1 MDHTIIQVLPR
12 FLETLGLD
20 EDPMGL
26 YFTHEK
32 PDIGYSPDPMDL
44 PTREK
49 ERQNAVDW
57 AQIFGGFS
65 CALGKIWL
73 ARKKKS
79 CAWFSA
85 SHFGCP
91 GAAFWLGF
99 TKPQVHTIIHYVSA
113 GIPDRMQGEFYCDSP
128 ENLEKLFNYVDP
140 APAPSPYCVFKPLS
154 LFEPDR
160 IPLQVSFF
168 ARPESMSGLHQLA
181 TFVTNDPQVV
191 ASPWSAACGSL
202 VAWPFHYLAKG
213 EQRAVLGG
221 WDPSARK
228 FFKTDELSFTVPW
241 DLFCQMLERYE
252 ESFLKTGTWQTVV
265 KKINKSRKAWNET
278 PVE

>member
-85 SHFGCP
+85 SHFGVSGCGVLAGVHQAP
-91 GAAFWLGF
+91 GA
-99 TKPQVHTIIHYVSA
+99 HHYPLCVRRDS
-113 GIPDRMQGEFYCDSP
+113 DRMQGEFYCDSP
-128 ENLEKLFNYVDP
+128 
-140 APAPSPYCVFKPLS
+140 
-154 LFEPDR
+154 
-160 IPLQVSFF
+160 
-168 ARPESMSGLHQLA
+168 
-181 TFVTNDPQVV
+181 
-191 ASPWSAACGSL
+191 
-202 VAWPFHYLAKG
+202 
-213 EQRAVLGG
+213 
-221 WDPSARK
+221 
-228 FFKTDELSFTVPW
+228 
-241 DLFCQMLERYE
+241 
-252 ESFLKTGTWQTVV
+252 
-265 KKINKSRKAWNET
+265 
-278 PVE
+278 